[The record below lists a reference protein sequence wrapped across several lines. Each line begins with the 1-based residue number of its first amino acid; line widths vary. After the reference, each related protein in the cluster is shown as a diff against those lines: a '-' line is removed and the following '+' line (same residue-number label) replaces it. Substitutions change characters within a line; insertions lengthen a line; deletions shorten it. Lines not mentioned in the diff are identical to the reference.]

1 MMNRTMKLLMLSD
14 IFVLTGFG
22 LIQPILAIFINQGV
36 AGGTVL
42 TAGLAST
49 IFLMTK
55 SLVQLPFGKYIDDH
69 EKKTRWLILG
79 TLMMAIVPI
88 LYVTADSIYKVYLAE
103 MIYGLGSGLAY
114 PTWLGLWSRNLD
126 QGRESFQWSIYS
138 TSTGLGTAATGT
150 IGAAMASVAGFTTT
164 FMLAGVVCLL
174 GCLTLLVLENRSS
187 ERVPDYIEDKARFP
201 RSKGTFSVMA
211 EPMSRT

>member
-1 MMNRTMKLLMLSD
+1 MNRTMKLLMLSD

-49 IFLMTK
+49 IFLLTK
-55 SLVQLPFGKYIDDH
+55 SMVQLPFGKYIDDH
-69 EKKTRWLILG
+69 GKKKRWLILG
-79 TLMMAIVPI
+79 TLLMASVPI

-103 MIYGLGSGLAY
+103 LIYGLGSGLAY

-126 QGRESFQWSIYS
+126 QGRESFQWSVYS
-138 TSTGLGTAATGT
+138 TSTGIGTAATGT
-150 IGAAMASVAGFTTT
+150 IGAVMASIAGFTTT
-164 FMLAGVVCLL
+164 FLLAGLLCLL
-174 GCLTLLVLENRSS
+174 GCVTLFVLENRSAEKVKSS
-187 ERVPDYIEDKARFP
+187 EKPETRFR
-201 RSKGTFSVMA
+201 RSRAAFSSL
-211 EPMSRT
+211 EGLLKL